1 VESSVRPSSAPI
13 ESVGD
18 PRPDSASHGR
28 RWFTPP
34 IGSPVRLRLDLQR
47 RARYNLRRHVLRGA
61 TRFGVLLMADL
72 ASFAVMRELIR
83 SMRDSA
89 GFGSWLSGL
98 AQSLTPPGVL
108 NGWQFASALFV
119 SLLVLGCYGT
129 GDRRRD
135 VRRLFAAAAL
145 ATALPLWMTIWTRG
159 LDVTL
164 LQYSLTTVLVWA
176 GLVGERHTVD
186 RLIDRVRPP
195 EMRGARTLF
204 VGSAEH
210 CAEVQGSPAFG
221 DPREFVSVGF
231 VDIVVPPSVDSRGHL
246 VELVRVL
253 HDSGAEAVV
262 TCGQLSDVQLEDVT
276 RAALSSGCQ
285 LLTLPRGVD
294 IPGVVPAI
302 VWRRGHPLVTLTAPT
317 LQGWELG
324 LKRAVDLVGA
334 TVLAVLTAPLMLVIA
349 IAIKLDSAG
358 SIFFRQDRIG
368 TGGHRFRVFKFRTMV
383 DGASDAAHRDLVKRM
398 LAGDEESTATQGA
411 GGRRVYKLLGDERV
425 TRVGRLLRRTS
436 LDELPQ
442 IFNVLIGQM
451 SLVGPRPPLPYEIEA
466 YAFWQF
472 DRLRVRPGI
481 TGLWQVSGRN
491 LLSYR
496 QMCELDITYVQRW
509 SLWLDLKILLRTIPV
524 VLFNSGRAA

>member
-1 VESSVRPSSAPI
+1 VESSVRPSPMPSEP
-13 ESVGD
+13 VGD
-18 PRPDSASHGR
+18 PVAVPGAQGR
-28 RWFTPP
+28 RWTTPA
-34 IGSPVRLRLDLQR
+34 IGSPVRLRLDVQR
-47 RARYNLRRHVLRGA
+47 RAHVNLRRHVSRAA
-61 TRFGVLLMADL
+61 TRFAVLVIADL

-83 SMRDSA
+83 AVRDP
-89 GFGSWLSGL
+89 GIFGSWLAAL
-98 AQSLTPPGVL
+98 AQSLAPQGVL
-108 NGWQFASALFV
+108 NGWQYASALFV
-119 SLLVLGCYGT
+119 SMLVLGCYGA
-129 GDRRRD
+129 GDQRRD

-159 LDVTL
+159 LDVML
-164 LQYSLTTVLVWA
+164 LQFSLTTTLVWA
-176 GLVGERHTVD
+176 GLVGERVTVD
-186 RLIDRVRPP
+186 RLIDRVRPR
-195 EMRGARTLF
+195 ERGARALF
-204 VGSAEH
+204 VGTAQR
-210 CAEVQGSPAFG
+210 CAEVQGSRAFS

-231 VDIVVPPSVDSRGHL
+231 VDIDVPPSVDARGHL

-253 HDSGAEAVV
+253 HDSHAEAVV
-262 TCGQLSDVQLEDVT
+262 TCGQLSDPQLEEVA

-302 VWRRGHPLVTLTAPT
+302 VWRRGQALVTLTAPT
-317 LQGWELG
+317 LQGWQLG

-334 TVLAVLTAPLMLVIA
+334 AVLTVVAAPLMLVTA

-358 SIFFRQDRIG
+358 PILFRQDRIG

-383 DGASDAAHRDLVKRM
+383 NGASDTVHRDLVKRM
-398 LAGDEESTATQGA
+398 LAGDEESTATEGA
-411 GGRRVYKLLGDERV
+411 GGARVYKLLRDDRV
-425 TRVGRLLRRTS
+425 TRLGRLLRRTS

-442 IFNVLIGQM
+442 LFNVLLGQM

-472 DRLRVRPGI
+472 DRLQVRPGI

-491 LLSYR
+491 LLTYR
-496 QMCELDITYVQRW
+496 QMCELDIAYVQRW

-524 VLFNSGRAA
+524 VLLNSGRAA

>member
-1 VESSVRPSSAPI
+1 
-13 ESVGD
+13 
-18 PRPDSASHGR
+18 
-28 RWFTPP
+28 
-34 IGSPVRLRLDLQR
+34 VRLRLDLQR

-61 TRFGVLLMADL
+61 TRFAVLVLADL

-83 SMRDSA
+83 AVRNEA
-89 GFGSWLSGL
+89 TFGSWLSTI
-98 AQSLTPPGVL
+98 AQSVTPQGVL
-108 NGWQFASALFV
+108 NGWQYASALFV

-164 LQYSLTTVLVWA
+164 LQYSLATVLVWA
-176 GLVGERHTVD
+176 GLACERLTVD
-186 RLIDRVRPP
+186 RLIDRVHPP
-195 EMRGARTLF
+195 ERRGARTLF
-204 VGSAEH
+204 VGSGQN
-210 CAEVQGSPAFG
+210 CAEVQGSPAFS

-231 VDIVVPPSVDSRGHL
+231 VDIDVPPSVDSRGHL

-253 HDSGAEAVV
+253 HDSRAEAVV
-262 TCGQLSDVQLEDVT
+262 ACGQLSDLKLEEVT

-285 LLTLPRGVD
+285 LLTLPRGVN

-302 VWRRGHPLVTLTAPT
+302 VWRHGQALVTLTAPT
-317 LQGWELG
+317 LQGWQLA

-334 TVLAVLTAPLMLVIA
+334 AVLTVLAAPLMLVIA

-358 SIFFRQDRIG
+358 AIFFRQERIG

-383 DGASDAAHRDLVKRM
+383 DGASDTAHRELVKRM
-398 LAGDEESTATQGA
+398 LAGDEESTCTEGA
-411 GGRRVYKLLGDERV
+411 GGSRVYKLLRDDRV

-442 IFNVLIGQM
+442 LFNVLIGQM

-472 DRLRVRPGI
+472 DRLQVRPGI

-491 LLSYR
+491 LLTYR

>member
-1 VESSVRPSSAPI
+1 MESSVRPSPSPI
-13 ESVGD
+13 VPTGD
-18 PRPDSASHGR
+18 SIPEAVPHGR
-28 RWFTPP
+28 RWSTPP
-34 IGSPVRLRLDLQR
+34 VGSPVRLRLDLQQSSR
-47 RARYNLRRHVLRGA
+47 VNLRRHVLRAA
-61 TRFGVLLMADL
+61 TRFVVLVIADL
-72 ASFAVMRELIR
+72 GSFAVMRALIR
-83 SMRDSA
+83 FVRDPNV
-89 GFGSWLSGL
+89 FGGWLAAL
-98 AQSLTPPGVL
+98 AQSAVPPGVL
-108 NGWQFASALFV
+108 NGWQYASALFV
-119 SLLVLGCYGT
+119 SLLVLGCYGA

-135 VRRLFAAAAL
+135 VRRLFAAAVL

-164 LQYSLTTVLVWA
+164 LQFSLTTTLVWA
-176 GLVGERHTVD
+176 GLVGERLTVD
-186 RLIDRVRPP
+186 WLIDRVRPT
-195 EMRGARTLF
+195 EGARTLF
-204 VGSAEH
+204 VGTAQH
-210 CAEVQGSPAFG
+210 CAEVQGSRAFS

-231 VDIVVPPSVDSRGHL
+231 VDIEVPPSVDARGHL

-253 HDSGAEAVV
+253 HDSRAEAVV
-262 TCGQLSDVQLEDVT
+262 TCGHLSELQLEEVA

-302 VWRRGHPLVTLTAPT
+302 VWRRGQPLVTLTAPT
-317 LQGWELG
+317 LQGWQLV

-334 TVLAVLTAPLMLVIA
+334 AVLTVLAAPLMLVSA

-358 SIFFRQDRIG
+358 PIFFPQDRIG

-383 DGASDAAHRDLVKRM
+383 HGASDAAHRELVKRM
-398 LAGDEESTATQGA
+398 LAGDEESTATEGA
-411 GGRRVYKLLGDERV
+411 GGARVYKLLRDDRV
-425 TRVGRLLRRTS
+425 TRVGRLLRRAS

-442 IFNVLIGQM
+442 LFNVLLGQM

-472 DRLRVRPGI
+472 DRLQVPPGI

-491 LLSYR
+491 LLTYR
-496 QMCELDITYVQRW
+496 QMCELDIAYVQRW

>member
-1 VESSVRPSSAPI
+1 MESSVRPSPI
-13 ESVGD
+13 EPVGD
-18 PRPDSASHGR
+18 AIPDTASHGR
-28 RWFTPP
+28 RWSTPP

-47 RARYNLRRHVLRGA
+47 HARYNLRRHVWRAA
-61 TRFGVLLMADL
+61 TRFSVLVIADL

-83 SMRDSA
+83 SVRNPA
-89 GFGSWLSGL
+89 FFGSWLSDL
-98 AQSLTPPGVL
+98 AQSVTPPGIL
-108 NGWQFASALFV
+108 NGWQYASALFV

-164 LQYSLTTVLVWA
+164 LQFSLTTVLVWA
-176 GLVGERHTVD
+176 GLVGERLTVD
-186 RLIDRVRPP
+186 RVIDRVRAP
-195 EMRGARTLF
+195 ERGARTLF
-204 VGSAEH
+204 VGSAQR
-210 CAEVQGSPAFG
+210 CAEVQASPAFG

-231 VDIVVPPSVDSRGHL
+231 VDVEVPPSIDSRGHL

-253 HDSGAEAVV
+253 HDSRAEAVV
-262 TCGQLSDVQLEDVT
+262 TCGQLSDLQLEEVA

-285 LLTLPRGVD
+285 LLTLPRGVN

-302 VWRRGHPLVTLTAPT
+302 VWRRGEPLVTLTAPT
-317 LQGWELG
+317 LQGWQLV

-334 TVLAVLTAPLMLVIA
+334 TVLTVLGAPLMAVIA
-349 IAIKLDSAG
+349 VAIKLDSPG
-358 SIFFRQDRIG
+358 PIFFRQERIG
-368 TGGHRFRVFKFRTMV
+368 TGGHRFRVIKFRTMV
-383 DGASDAAHRDLVKRM
+383 DGASDAVHRELVKRM
-398 LAGDEESTATQGA
+398 LAGDEESTAAEMEGS
-411 GGRRVYKLLGDERV
+411 RVYKLLRDDRV
-425 TRVGRLLRRTS
+425 TRAGRLLRRTS

-442 IFNVLIGQM
+442 LFNVLFGQM

-472 DRLRVRPGI
+472 DRLQVRPGI

-491 LLSYR
+491 LLTYR
-496 QMCELDITYVQRW
+496 QMCELDITYVQHW
-509 SLWLDLKILLRTIPV
+509 SLLLDLRILLRTIPV
-524 VLFNSGRAA
+524 VLFNAGRAA